1 MSKVASTAR
10 ITFTDITKGVDHESG
25 LEDQAR
31 VTWEAV
37 RRLADVS
44 RWNRQLHNNTVGYAG
59 HLVMKGLIRQL
70 FPRASENQITRF
82 SGMIGQVLRK
92 THTCVCLKRGHK
104 GEPSIWWVSHTMP
117 NDFITVAVNIHRR
130 DQQGLGGT
138 GAIDPTWTESHLT
151 PEEAGEDRQPAPVEI
166 VHGEPKQKDEA
177 MPTNWPTPQ
186 AEEAFKKSHADRIL
200 EYQQL
205 KAHLLVWMKQFDQ
218 PLGVSEIA
226 GAWQKREQTTVR
238 RMLGELVKSGDLFER
253 IETFE
258 ERALRAGGSPGFA
271 RRGTIYSHINPVPD
285 RTIAAV
291 VTDGPPLQ
299 SVKQIL
305 AGKRTTRDAAASK
318 IIDVLLEAN
327 RGLYVGGG
335 EGLVKKTGLSR
346 DVVLKTLEWMKNQ
359 NLVFKASKHAWMLE
373 DWRHRLRTNGHTH
386 PAPTPEVEPQPEPQA
401 APPSEPTGPAGEP
414 LVTGPVNG
422 GTLDPRIEEII
433 SLVVDIAQDNQPT
446 VDPSVVEH
454 LNEENGRL
462 RNELAKSQD
471 ETARLHKAVDGLKAA
486 LAALQTS

>member
-1 MSKVASTAR
+1 MSRVASTAR
-10 ITFTDITKGVDHESG
+10 ITFTDIIKGVDHESA

-37 RRLADVS
+37 RRLADVGH
-44 RWNRQLHNNTVGYAG
+44 WNRQLHNNTVGYAG

-92 THTCVCLKRGHK
+92 THTCVCLKRGRK

-151 PEEAGEDRQPAPVEI
+151 PEEAGEDRQPAPVEV

-177 MPTNWPTPQ
+177 MSTQWPTPQ
-186 AEEAFKKSHADRIL
+186 AEEAFKKSHDDRRL
-200 EYQQL
+200 EYEQL
-205 KAHLLVWMKQFDQ
+205 RTHLLGWLKQFDQ
-218 PLGVSEIA
+218 PLGVTEIA
-226 GAWQKREQTTVR
+226 VAWAKREPTSVR
-238 RMLGELVKSGDLFER
+238 RMLRELVKSGDVFER
-253 IETFE
+253 IESFE
-258 ERALRAGGSPGFA
+258 ERTLRAGGEPGFA
-271 RRGTIYSHINPVPD
+271 RRGTLYSVIDPVPE

-291 VTDGPPLQ
+291 VTDGPPLR
-299 SVKQIL
+299 SVREVNK
-305 AGKRTTRDAAASK
+305 ARANSRDTAASR
-318 IIDVLLEAN
+318 IIEVLVEAN
-327 RGLYVGGG
+327 RGLYVGGN

-346 DVVLKTLEWMKNQ
+346 EVVLKTLQWMKSQ
-359 NLVFKASKHAWMLE
+359 QLVFKASKNAWMLE
-373 DWRHRLRTNGHTH
+373 DWRHRLRTNGHAN
-386 PAPTPEVEPQPEPQA
+386 PAPAPEPEPQPQPQPEA
-401 APPSEPTGPAGEP
+401 VPTGPAGEP
-414 LVTGPVNG
+414 LVTGPSNG

-433 SLVVDIAQDNQPT
+433 SLVVDIAQDNSGAE
-446 VDPSVVEH
+446 DERLAREALEAEAHGLRRDLGEARAEVV
-454 LNEENGRL
+454 
-462 RNELAKSQD
+462 
-471 ETARLHKAVDGLKAA
+471 RLHKAVDGLKAA